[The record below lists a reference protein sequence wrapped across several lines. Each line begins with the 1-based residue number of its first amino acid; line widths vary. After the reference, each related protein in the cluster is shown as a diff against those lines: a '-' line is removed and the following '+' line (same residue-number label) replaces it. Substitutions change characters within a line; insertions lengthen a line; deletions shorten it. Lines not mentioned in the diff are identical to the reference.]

1 MATGRGSVPEFSVGR
16 INPPTL
22 ADVADADTL
31 DRVFKALAN
40 EVRRGILA
48 ALHDHGGSLSSHAIA
63 RQFEIPWQG
72 TSRHLRILSE
82 AGLVDCDVRKNE
94 RAYSLN
100 RQSPPPCGRPLGVA
114 GGHGGDPHQG
124 GDTRLR
130 LRRVAATIA
139 PRRRTRPTK
148 RRPPAPAGGTTP
160 PRACPPSVAWAA
172 GPPGGRRGRRLS
184 PAGGR
189 ARQPR
194 RGRRRCG

>member
-22 ADVADADTL
+22 ADVADTDTL

-100 RQSPPPCGRPLGVA
+100 RQHLRHVPGRWVL
-114 GGHGGDPHQG
+114 
-124 GDTRLR
+124 
-130 LRRVAATIA
+130 RVATEGT
-139 PRRRTRPTK
+139 RTK
-148 RRPPAPAGGTTP
+148 EGTL
-160 PRACPPSVAWAA
+160 VFDFDE
-172 GPPGGRRGRRLS
+172 
-184 PAGGR
+184 
-189 ARQPR
+189 
-194 RGRRRCG
+194 